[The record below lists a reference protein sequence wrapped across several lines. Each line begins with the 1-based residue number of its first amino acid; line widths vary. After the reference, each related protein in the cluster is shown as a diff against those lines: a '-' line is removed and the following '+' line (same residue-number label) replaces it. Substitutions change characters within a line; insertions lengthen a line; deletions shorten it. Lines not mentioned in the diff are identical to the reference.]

1 MVHTNKE
8 INYKESQS
16 RWMERMESG
25 GGDAEQDEEK
35 KSGERWTRRAR
46 GKEKLISSW
55 SNLSFITLMEKQR
68 EQRGARLQK
77 KNPKQTFIVTLISLC
92 VFRLTLVCQGCCIH
106 AIVSRQREYS
116 MNYACGVALIQGKPY

>member
-25 GGDAEQDEEK
+25 GGGGDAEQDEEK
-35 KSGERWTRRAR
+35 RSGERWTRRAR

-77 KNPKQTFIVTLISLC
+77 KPQTDFYSFSNKFVCFSAHPC
-92 VFRLTLVCQGCCIH
+92 VSGMLHTC
-106 AIVSRQREYS
+106 YS
-116 MNYACGVALIQGKPY
+116 V